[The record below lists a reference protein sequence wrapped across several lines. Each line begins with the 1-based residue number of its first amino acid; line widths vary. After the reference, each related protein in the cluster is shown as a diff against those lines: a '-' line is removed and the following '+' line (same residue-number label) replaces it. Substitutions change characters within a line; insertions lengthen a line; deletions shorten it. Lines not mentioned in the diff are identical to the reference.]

1 MENPEWIELF
11 SLFPPIQHDKLMIQ
25 MTNGIEIAITSLL
38 RLEGPYAVVRGR
50 VAGTSDA
57 GRVFFV
63 PFDRISYL
71 CFQKEVKEAAVL
83 ALFGQSPPAAP
94 ATPATPGADPAAE
107 PAPTDGAAP
116 PTPAETPPDPP
127 PEPVPAAAA
136 AEADKPPRPQTPE
149 LGVDRNQ
156 LLERI
161 RARAANQRR
170 PGGPR

>member
-1 MENPEWIELF
+1 MQNTEWIELF
-11 SLFPPIQHDKLMIQ
+11 GLFPASQHDKLMIQ

-71 CFQKEVKEAAVL
+71 CFQKEVREAAVL
-83 ALFGQSPPAAP
+83 ALFGESPPAAP
-94 ATPATPGADPAAE
+94 VGQEPAETAAAPDPAESQPAPAEATPPVE
-107 PAPTDGAAP
+107 PAPAVAPEKPAAP
-116 PTPAETPPDPP
+116 PPA
-127 PEPVPAAAA
+127 
-136 AEADKPPRPQTPE
+136 E
-149 LGVDRNQ
+149 LGVDRQQ

-161 RARAANQRR
+161 RSRSANSSRR
-170 PGGPR
+170 GPGR

>member
-1 MENPEWIELF
+1 MQNNEWIELF
-11 SLFPPIQHDKLMIQ
+11 NLFPAVQHDKLMIQ
-25 MTNGIEIAITSLL
+25 MTNGVEIALTSLL

-71 CFQKEVKEAAVL
+71 CFQKEVQEAAVY
-83 ALFGQSPPAAP
+83 ALFGQEPPPAA
-94 ATPATPGADPAAE
+94 PAAE
-107 PAPTDGAAP
+107 PAPEETAP
-116 PTPAETPPDPP
+116 APAE
-127 PEPVPAAAA
+127 PAAAPAPEA
-136 AEADKPPRPQTPE
+136 APAPAATEPVQPPQPAE

-161 RARAANQRR
+161 RSRAANGQRR
-170 PGGPR
+170 PGTPR

>member
-1 MENPEWIELF
+1 MQNNEWIELF
-11 SLFPPIQHDKLMIQ
+11 NLFPAVQHDKLMIQ

-71 CFQKEVKEAAVL
+71 CFQKEVQEAAIY
-83 ALFGQSPPAAP
+83 ALFGQQPPAAAPAAGPAPEETTPPAAP
-94 ATPATPGADPAAE
+94 EPAPATAPAAE
-107 PAPTDGAAP
+107 AAPEPAPP
-116 PTPAETPPDPP
+116 PQPA
-127 PEPVPAAAA
+127 
-136 AEADKPPRPQTPE
+136 E

-161 RARAANQRR
+161 RSRAANGQRR
-170 PGGPR
+170 PGSPR